1 MSTTSAAVRRPRRAV
16 VTTFAGMAAVVTAL
30 ATLAGCG
37 SSSSSA
43 ASSSSSPSSSVAG
56 ASSAGGD
63 PRKANVTITAANGC
77 SADKLSF
84 PAGALTFDI
93 ANKDAT
99 AVSEVELQSGQRIVG
114 EKENLPPGFSGT
126 FSVTVDAGKY
136 TLYCPGAAQENT
148 TITVTGKAA
157 GSGDADADTLLSQGT
172 KQYAS
177 YVTNQVGY
185 LVQTTE
191 ALQAALKGSDLTA
204 AQQAYMK
211 ARPYYEKIEPV
222 AESFTVGSDNL
233 DNDID
238 ARADD
243 VSASQ
248 WEGFHRIEKGLFQ
261 DKSLSGLSTYG
272 AGLVTDVTKLQTLT
286 TGLSYKPFELA
297 NGAQDLL
304 DEVASSKITG
314 EEERYSHIDLLDFQ
328 ANDEGAEQAFASL
341 QPALQKI
348 DPTLTT
354 TITRAFTS
362 LDSLVDTYRTG
373 SNESGFV
380 LYTTLTDTDKQ
391 KLAAAVKAV
400 QEPLS
405 QVAAKVANA

>member
-1 MSTTSAAVRRPRRAV
+1 MSTTPAAARRPRRAALV
-16 VTTFAGMAAVVTAL
+16 GLTAAVAAL
-30 ATLAGCG
+30 APLAGC
-37 SSSSSA
+37 S
-43 ASSSSSPSSSVAG
+43 SSSSSPKAAS
-56 ASSAGGD
+56 ASSTSGGD
-63 PRKANVTITAANGC
+63 PRKANITITAASGC

-84 PAGALTFDI
+84 PAGAVTFDI
-93 ANKDAT
+93 TNKDAT

-126 FSVTVDAGKY
+126 FSVTVDAGTY

-148 TITVTGKAA
+148 AITVTGKAA
-157 GSGDADADTLLSQGT
+157 GTGDADTDTLLSQGT
-172 KQYAS
+172 KQYAA
-177 YVTNQVGY
+177 YVTSQVGY
-185 LVQTTE
+185 LVQTTQTLQT
-191 ALQAALKGSDLTA
+191 ALQGTDLAA
-204 AQQAYMK
+204 AQNAYMK

-238 ARADD
+238 ARVDD
-243 VSASQ
+243 VPASQ
-248 WEGFHRIEKGLFQ
+248 WEGFHRIEQGLFQ
-261 DKSLSGLSTYG
+261 AKSLTGLSTYG
-272 AGLVTDVTKLQTLT
+272 AGLLTDVKKLQTLT
-286 TGLSYKPFELA
+286 TGLAYKPFELA

-304 DEVASSKITG
+304 DEVASSQITG

-341 QPALQKI
+341 QPALEKI
-348 DPTLTT
+348 DPTLTS
-354 TITRAFTS
+354 TITGAFTS
-362 LDSLVDTYRTG
+362 LDTLVDTYRTG

-380 LYTTLTDTDKQ
+380 LYTTLTTTDKQ

-405 QVAAKVANA
+405 QVAAKVASA

>member
-1 MSTTSAAVRRPRRAV
+1 VSTTSAAARRPRRA
-16 VTTFAGMAAVVTAL
+16 AALVGLTAAVTAL
-30 ATLAGCG
+30 ATLAGC
-37 SSSSSA
+37 S
-43 ASSSSSPSSSVAG
+43 SSSSSPTAAS
-56 ASSAGGD
+56 ASSTSGGD
-63 PRKANVTITAANGC
+63 PRKANVTITAASGC
-77 SADKLSF
+77 STDKLSF

-93 ANKDAT
+93 TNKDAT

-148 TITVTGKAA
+148 AITVTGKAA
-157 GSGDADADTLLSQGT
+157 GTGDTDTDTLLSQGT
-172 KQYAS
+172 KQYAA
-177 YVTNQVGY
+177 YVTSQVGY

-191 ALQAALKGSDLTA
+191 TLQTALQGDNLTA
-204 AQQAYMK
+204 AQNAYMK

-238 ARADD
+238 ARVDD
-243 VSASQ
+243 VPASQ
-248 WEGFHRIEKGLFQ
+248 WEGFHRIEQGLFQ
-261 DKSLSGLSTYG
+261 DKSLTGLATYG
-272 AGLVTDVTKLQTLT
+272 AGLLTDVKKLQTLT
-286 TGLSYKPFELA
+286 TGLTYKPFELA

-328 ANDEGAEQAFASL
+328 ANDEGAEQAFAAL
-341 QPALQKI
+341 QPALEKI
-348 DPTLTT
+348 DPTLTS
-354 TITRAFTS
+354 TITSAFTS
-362 LDSLVDTYRTG
+362 LDTLVDTYRTG

-380 LYTTLTDTDKQ
+380 LYTTLTTTDKQ

-405 QVAAKVANA
+405 QVAAKVASA

>member
-1 MSTTSAAVRRPRRAV
+1 VPTTSAARRPRAV
-16 VTTFAGMAAVVTAL
+16 LAISAVAAFAAVSA
-30 ATLAGCG
+30 LAGC
-37 SSSSSA
+37 SSSSTAKASA
-43 ASSSSSPSSSVAG
+43 ASSQ
-56 ASSAGGD
+56 SAGGD
-63 PRKANVTITAANGC
+63 PRKASVVISAADGC
-77 SADKLSF
+77 SADKVSF

-93 ANKDAT
+93 TNKDAT

-126 FSVTVDAGKY
+126 FSVTVDAGSY
-136 TLYCPGAAQENT
+136 TLYCPGAQQENT

-157 GSGDADADTLLSQGT
+157 TGSDSSVDALLAQGT
-172 KQYAS
+172 KQYGA
-177 YVTNQVGY
+177 YVTSQVGY
-185 LVQTTE
+185 LVQTAQ
-191 ALQAALKGSDLTA
+191 ALQTALQGSDLTA

-238 ARADD
+238 ARVDD
-243 VSASQ
+243 VPASQ
-248 WEGFHRIEKGLFQ
+248 WEGFHRIEQGLFQ
-261 DKSLSGLSTYG
+261 NKSLTGLATYG
-272 AGLVTDVTKLQTLT
+272 AGLVTDVKKLQTLT
-286 TGLSYKPFELA
+286 TGLTYKPYELA

-328 ANDEGAEQAFASL
+328 ANDEGAEQAFA
-341 QPALQKI
+341 ALQAALQEI
-348 DPTLTT
+348 DPTLTSS
-354 TITRAFTS
+354 ISQAFTS
-362 LDSLVDTYRTG
+362 LDTLVDTYRTG
-373 SNESGFV
+373 SNASGFV
-380 LYTTLTDTDKQ
+380 LYTTLTTTDKQ

-405 QVAAKVANA
+405 QVAAKVASA

>member
-1 MSTTSAAVRRPRRAV
+1 MSTTPAAARRPRRAALV
-16 VTTFAGMAAVVTAL
+16 GLTAAVAAL
-30 ATLAGCG
+30 ATLAGC
-37 SSSSSA
+37 S
-43 ASSSSSPSSSVAG
+43 SSSSSPKAAS
-56 ASSAGGD
+56 ASSTSGGD
-63 PRKANVTITAANGC
+63 PRKANITITAASGC

-84 PAGALTFDI
+84 PAGAVTFDI
-93 ANKDAT
+93 TNKDAT

-126 FSVTVDAGKY
+126 FSVTVDAGTY

-148 TITVTGKAA
+148 AITVTGKAA
-157 GSGDADADTLLSQGT
+157 GTGDADTDTLLSQGT
-172 KQYAS
+172 KQYAA
-177 YVTNQVGY
+177 YVTSQVGY
-185 LVQTTE
+185 LVQTTQTLQT
-191 ALQAALKGSDLTA
+191 ALQGTDLAA
-204 AQQAYMK
+204 AQNAYMK

-238 ARADD
+238 ARVDD
-243 VSASQ
+243 VPASQ
-248 WEGFHRIEKGLFQ
+248 WEGFHRIEQGLFQ
-261 DKSLSGLSTYG
+261 NKSLTGLSTYG
-272 AGLVTDVTKLQTLT
+272 AGLVTNVKKLQTLT
-286 TGLSYKPFELA
+286 TGLSYKATELA

-328 ANDEGAEQAFASL
+328 ANDEGAEQAFAAL

-348 DPTLTT
+348 DPTLTSS
-354 TITRAFTS
+354 ISGAFTS

-373 SNESGFV
+373 SNQSGFV
-380 LYTTLTDTDKQ
+380 LYTTLTDADKQ

-405 QVAAKVANA
+405 QVAAKVAGA

>member
-1 MSTTSAAVRRPRRAV
+1 MPTLPAARVGIAA
-16 VTTFAGMAAVVTAL
+16 TAAVVSL
-30 ATLAGCG
+30 GLVAGC
-37 SSSSSA
+37 SSSA
-43 ASSSSSPSSSVAG
+43 KTTAG
-56 ASSAGGD
+56 ASTSASAGGD
-63 PRKANVTITAANGC
+63 PRMANITITAASGC
-77 SADKLSF
+77 SADKVSF
-84 PAGALTFDI
+84 PAGAITFKI
-93 ANKDAT
+93 TNKDAT

-126 FSVTVDAGKY
+126 FSVSADAGKY

-148 TITVTGKAA
+148 TLTVTGTAA
-157 GSGDADADTLLSQGT
+157 SSGSSSVDALLATGT
-172 KQYAS
+172 KQYAA
-177 YVTNQVGY
+177 YVTTQIGY
-185 LVQTTE
+185 LVQTSE
-191 ALQAALKGSDLTA
+191 ALQTALQGSDLTA

-233 DNDID
+233 DSDID
-238 ARADD
+238 ARVDD
-243 VSASQ
+243 VPASQ

-261 DKSLSGLSTYG
+261 DKSLTGLSTYG
-272 AGLVTDVTKLQTLT
+272 AGLVTNVKKLQTLT
-286 TGLSYKPFELA
+286 NGLAYKPFELA

-328 ANDEGAEQAFASL
+328 ANDEGAEQAFAAL
-341 QPALQKI
+341 QPALTKI
-348 DPTLTT
+348 DPTLTST
-354 TITRAFTS
+354 VSSAFTA
-362 LDSLVDTYRTG
+362 LDTLVDTYRTG
-373 SNESGFV
+373 SNASGFQ
-380 LYTTLTDTDKQ
+380 LYSTLTDTDKQ